1 MVEKIENKNRKKS
14 QSILIQLQVNWV
26 LRKEEENKKIKSTQK
41 TMIIEEIVI
50 ILEEPTQMKIAL
62 IEILIMQKDQVVPV
76 DIITKDRDQENTKVI
91 LVKSLDNRV
100 TLKREVDMMR
110 ESTIHRDKVP

>member
-1 MVEKIENKNRKKS
+1 M
-14 QSILIQLQVNWV
+14 
-26 LRKEEENKKIKSTQK
+26 
-41 TMIIEEIVI
+41 
-50 ILEEPTQMKIAL
+50 
-62 IEILIMQKDQVVPV
+62 

>member
-1 MVEKIENKNRKKS
+1 M
-14 QSILIQLQVNWV
+14 
-26 LRKEEENKKIKSTQK
+26 
-41 TMIIEEIVI
+41 
-50 ILEEPTQMKIAL
+50 
-62 IEILIMQKDQVVPV
+62 

-110 ESTIHRDKVP
+110 ESTIHRDKVH